1 MTTETPPVTAD
12 ETQRA
17 LLAAAVQAPSSH
29 NTQPWLF
36 QVEEGAIHLL
46 ADRTRA
52 LPVNDP
58 EDRELTI
65 SCGCALLNLRVAAA
79 AAGVRAACRLLPDDE
94 AEDLLATVHLA
105 AGADAAGDAALA
117 DGIGRRRTLRKRF
130 DDRAVPAA
138 VLRDLSRAVE
148 EEGAWAV
155 VVDNESQRQ
164 AVASLVSEGDAMQWS
179 SPHWR
184 RELAQWMHPRRRG
197 DGLALAGIAAP
208 LAQVVVRTVD
218 MGTGVGAKDHALAEN
233 SPLLLAIGTAGDS
246 TVDWLRAGQ
255 ALERLLLVACGHGL
269 QAGYLNQ
276 PLQLP
281 ALRHRL
287 QHLLGHDGFPQL
299 LLRLGYCDEPGEAAP
314 RRPLEA
320 VLVAAGDG
328 WHKPR

>member
-1 MTTETPPVTAD
+1 VTEKTPFTGPG
-12 ETQRA
+12 EQQLA
-17 LLAAAVQAPSSH
+17 LLDAAVRAPSSH

-36 QVEEGAIHLL
+36 RLEQDAVHLF

-79 AAGVRAACRLLPDDE
+79 AAGLRADCRLLPDADT
-94 AEDLLATVHLA
+94 ADLLATVHLA
-105 AGADAAGDAALA
+105 PGSDTAGDAALA
-117 DGIGRRRTLRKRF
+117 EEIGRRRTLRKRF
-130 DDRAVPAA
+130 DDRAVPPA
-138 VLRDLSRAVE
+138 VLRDLLRAVE
-148 EEGAWAV
+148 EEGAWGV
-155 VVDNESQRQ
+155 VVDGEAQRQ

-218 MGTGVGAKDHALAEN
+218 MGTGVGAKDHALTEN
-233 SPLLLAIGTAGDS
+233 SPLLLAIGTAGDAGE
-246 TVDWLRAGQ
+246 DWLRAGQ

-287 QHLLGHDGFPQL
+287 QHQLAHDGFPQL
-299 LLRLGYCDEPGEAAP
+299 LLRLGYCDEPGEASP
-314 RRPLEA
+314 RRPLDA
-320 VLVAAGDG
+320 VLVAAADG
-328 WHKPR
+328 RHEPR

>member
-1 MTTETPPVTAD
+1 MVQRRETRLNA
-12 ETQRA
+12 EHRG
-17 LLAAAVQAPSSH
+17 LLEAAVQAPSSH

-36 QVEEGAIHLL
+36 RLEDDVVHLL

-58 EDRELTI
+58 DDRELTI

-79 AAGVRAACRLLPDDE
+79 AAGLRADCRLLPDADD
-94 AEDLLATVHLA
+94 EDLLATVHLA
-105 AGADAAGDAALA
+105 VATGPGSDAPLA
-117 DGIGRRRTLRKRF
+117 EEIGRRRTLRKRF
-130 DDRAVPAA
+130 DDRAVPPA
-138 VLRDLSRAVE
+138 VLRDLLRTAE
-148 EEGAWAV
+148 DEGAWAV
-155 VVDNESQRQ
+155 VVDDEAQRQ
-164 AVASLVSEGDAMQWS
+164 AVAALVSEGDAMQWA

-197 DGLALAGIAAP
+197 DGLALAGIVAP

-246 TVDWLRAGQ
+246 SEAWLRAGQ

-287 QHLLGHDGFPQL
+287 QHCLGHDGFPQV
-299 LLRLGYCDEPGEAAP
+299 LLRLGYCDDPGEASP
-314 RRPLEA
+314 RRPVEA
-320 VLVAAGDG
+320 VLVAAGDERLE
-328 WHKPR
+328 PR

>member
-1 MTTETPPVTAD
+1 MTTRQDDTGRAPVD
-12 ETQRA
+12 QS
-17 LLAAAVQAPSSH
+17 LLEAAVQAPSSH

-36 QVEEGAIHLL
+36 RVEDGAVHLL

-58 EDRELTI
+58 DDRELTI

-79 AAGVRAACRLLPDDE
+79 AAGLRADCRLLPDSDT
-94 AEDLLATVHLA
+94 EDLLATVHLA
-105 AGADAAGDAALA
+105 PGSDAHGDAALA
-117 DGIGRRRTLRKRF
+117 GEIGRRRTLRTRF
-130 DDRAVPAA
+130 DDRAVPPA
-138 VLRDLSRAVE
+138 VLRDLLRAVE
-148 EEGAWAV
+148 DEGAWAV
-155 VVDNESQRQ
+155 VVDDEPQRQ
-164 AVASLVSEGDAMQWS
+164 AVAALVSEGDAMQWA

-218 MGTGVGAKDHALAEN
+218 MGTGVGAKDHALAES
-233 SPLLLAIGTAGDS
+233 SPLLLAIGTSGDGS
-246 TVDWLRAGQ
+246 EDWLRAGQ

-281 ALRHRL
+281 PLRHRL

-299 LLRLGYCDEPGEAAP
+299 LLRLGYCDDPGEASP

-328 WHKPR
+328 WHQPC